1 MIPNDKRQEVID
13 FLKKP
18 TTLVIGG
25 VGVACALALYVM
37 TSPGLGNNSYRRVG
51 YDSPEDT
58 GIVKSARSMTARH
71 MSSLFTFGKVAAP
84 EPGGAAPLEAISGK
98 GAAGQSLVGDA
109 AKAINGIPA
118 AFEGALGEVQGGPDS
133 PAAAQGAANAGRP
146 DAAAVPAAGGGGL
159 GSFGSKSTPGSSGG
173 GGGGATMDPNAH
185 AGLQGGSAASAFRS
199 PVPSPAGRAV
209 APVVS
214 RRGAAI
220 DVRGPSS
227 LASAR
232 NQAFGAPGAFG
243 SGARFGAGTSGAPV
257 STTGA
262 GEAGVQGGGAP
273 TAIGA
278 QNPGANTGGTGAGN
292 SAMNPEGGGGGGG
305 GGDGGGRM
313 GALATAAGNF
323 NSQPA
328 LTSARKYLMCLI
340 KTYEDRYSRAQTAL
354 AAMVITVGNA
364 RTALAQYPGPSAKLT
379 ELYLDLTDSKQW
391 GFKQEFDDAVKS
403 LEAGKKCL
411 GQALSEDETAK
422 CYQQIAG
429 PLRSMKKPLGDEL
442 TGLYNLVGQEGQDAM
457 DAFVREGDQY
467 KYWDEYDYPNRN
479 YYPRWG
485 PWNGA
490 LGYLND
496 TIVTSQSQ
504 IKAAQDAILGM
515 YDWGD
520 RQNVEK
526 VKEAFLVQYGA
537 ASSRIADV
545 QPTDVP
551 RAQQGAFEKAQ
562 TSAELNLASADEQ
575 WSQYN
580 PDGDKFDEIGI
591 FVEAERL
598 TKFAAMSM
606 ADVAKAG
613 QLKAADGG
621 MDPSAQLGSIEEEPL
636 HGQAGSGACDVDAP
650 PPSGDD
656 KK

>member
-1 MIPNDKRQEVID
+1 MIPNDKRREVID

-18 TTLVIGG
+18 TTLVVGG

-37 TSPGLGNNSYRRVG
+37 MSPGLGNNSYRRVG

-109 AKAINGIPA
+109 AKAVAGIPG

-146 DAAAVPAAGGGGL
+146 DAAAVPAASGGGL

-173 GGGGATMDPNAH
+173 GGGGAMMDPNAH
-185 AGLQGGSAASAFRS
+185 AGLQGGSAGAAGRAA
-199 PVPSPAGRAV
+199 VAPAGRAV

-214 RRGAAI
+214 RRGAAV

-262 GEAGVQGGGAP
+262 GEAGVQGGGTPAS
-273 TAIGA
+273 IGA

-292 SAMNPEGGGGGGG
+292 STAMNPEGGGGGGG

-313 GALATAAGNF
+313 GALATAAGSF

-328 LTSARKYLMCLI
+328 LTTARKYLMCLI
-340 KTYEDRYSRAQTAL
+340 KTYEERYSRAQSAL
-354 AAMVITVGNA
+354 GSMVSTVGNA
-364 RTALAQYPGPSAKLT
+364 QIALAKYPGPYAKLH
-379 ELYLDLTDSKQW
+379 ELYLDLTDSTQW
-391 GFKQEFDDAVKS
+391 GFKVEFDNAVKN

-411 GQALSEDETAK
+411 GQALSQDDTAK

-429 PLRSMKKPLGDEL
+429 PLRAMKKPLGDEL
-442 TGLYNLVGQEGQDAM
+442 NGLYNLVGQEGQEAM
-457 DAFVREGDQY
+457 DAFIREGDQY
-467 KYWDEYDYPNRN
+467 KYWDEYDYPNRH

-496 TIVTSQSQ
+496 TIAASQSQ
-504 IKAAQDAILGM
+504 IKVAQDAILGM

-520 RQNVEK
+520 RQNVQK
-526 VKEAFLVQYGA
+526 VKEAFLVQYGM
-537 ASSRIADV
+537 ASTRIADV

-551 RAQQGAFEKAQ
+551 RAQQGEFQKAQ
-562 TSAELNLASADEQ
+562 TAAELNLASANEE
-575 WSQYN
+575 WNQYD
-580 PDGDKFDEIGI
+580 PGGDKFDEIGH

-598 TKFAAMSM
+598 TKFAAMSI
-606 ADVAKAG
+606 ASVANAG
-613 QLKAADGG
+613 KLQAANGG
-621 MDPSAQLGSIEEEPL
+621 MDPSAQLGSIEDEPL

-650 PPSGDD
+650 PPSDD